1 MAVKSDAKNEKAPR
15 DPVRRWTLIV
25 LGLIVV
31 LFFYSIIADRLTP
44 YTSQA
49 TVQAFVVRMAPEVA
63 GRVIEVN
70 VADNQRVKGGD
81 VLFRLDPQPFELAL
95 QQAEAKLAGVGQSI
109 GANTAAVSSAQERL
123 IEAKAKRDNVREQAS
138 RVLQLVEKGVYAKAR
153 ADTANKELEVTE
165 AKVREAESEVERAR
179 QELGPQGN
187 DNPQFREALAAA
199 EQAKLN
205 LVRTTVLAPSDG
217 VITNLQLTEGEFV
230 ASGEAALTFID
241 TRDVWLNAN
250 FRENSLEKVKPGDPV
265 ELVLDTLP
273 GRIFA
278 AKVQSVGWGVSQG
291 SIDPDTGLPKINESM
306 GLVRNPQRFT
316 VKIEPNRE
324 DYVPG
329 SVRYGSQ
336 ANVIVYAT
344 NNAVVNA
351 IGAFWI
357 RTRSDPDLCQLAP
370 PPSRRPTMPARAM
383 RSPSGSPLPPPWAS
397 RSASCSAG
405 TSPSCRPCS
414 PFNSCPGA
422 GP

>member
-1 MAVKSDAKNEKAPR
+1 MGVKTETKNEKAAR

-31 LFFYSIIADRLTP
+31 LFFYSIFADRLTP

-70 VADNQRVKGGD
+70 VTDNQRVKGGD

-153 ADTANKELEVTE
+153 ADTANKELDVSESQ
-165 AKVREAESEVERAR
+165 VREAESELERAR

-217 VITNLQLTEGEFV
+217 VITNLQLTNGEFV
-230 ASGEAALTFID
+230 AAGEAALTFID

-250 FRENSLEKVKPGDPV
+250 FRENSLENVKPGDPV

-273 GRIFA
+273 GRVFA

-291 SIDPDTGLPKINESM
+291 SIDPDTGLPKINEST

-316 VKIEPNRE
+316 VKIEPNRD

-336 ANVIVYAT
+336 ANIIVYAT
-344 NNAVVNA
+344 NNAIVNA

-357 RTRSDPDLCQLAP
+357 RTRGDPDLCKLAP
-370 PPSRRPTMPARAM
+370 PRTGR
-383 RSPSGSPLPPPWAS
+383 G
-397 RSASCSAG
+397 
-405 TSPSCRPCS
+405 
-414 PFNSCPGA
+414 
-422 GP
+422 

>member
-1 MAVKSDAKNEKAPR
+1 MTEKNDAKTKAAPR

-25 LGLIVV
+25 LGLIVI
-31 LFFYSIIADRLTP
+31 LFLYSLIADRLTP

-81 VLFRLDPQPFELAL
+81 VLFRIDPQPYTIAL

-109 GANTAAVSSAQERL
+109 GASTAAVTSAQERL
-123 IEAKAKRDNVREQAS
+123 IEAEASRDNVREQAS

-153 ADTANKELEVTE
+153 EDRALKEIEVAE
-165 AKVREAESEVERAR
+165 ASVREAASEVERAR

-187 DNPQFREALAAA
+187 DNPQFREALAAV
-199 EQAKLN
+199 EQAKLD
-205 LVRTTVLAPSDG
+205 LIRTTVVAPSDG
-217 VITNLQLTEGEFV
+217 VITNLQLTNGEFV
-230 ASGEAALTFID
+230 AVGQAALTFID
-241 TRDVWLNAN
+241 TSDAWINAN
-250 FRENSLEKVKPGDPV
+250 FRENSLENVKPGDPV

-291 SIDPDTGLPKINESM
+291 SIDPETGLPKIGEPM

-316 VKIEPNRE
+316 VKIEPNRK
-324 DYVPG
+324 DYAPG

-344 NNAVVNA
+344 DNAVVNA

-357 RTRSDPDLCQLAP
+357 RLVAILTYVS
-370 PPSRRPTMPARAM
+370 
-383 RSPSGSPLPPPWAS
+383 
-397 RSASCSAG
+397 
-405 TSPSCRPCS
+405 
-414 PFNSCPGA
+414 
-422 GP
+422 

>member
-1 MAVKSDAKNEKAPR
+1 MTAKSDAKKDDAPR

-31 LFFYSIIADRLTP
+31 LFLYSLIADRFTP

-63 GRVIEVN
+63 GRVIAVDLS
-70 VADNQRVKGGD
+70 DNQRVKAGQT
-81 VLFRLDPQPFELAL
+81 LFRIDPQPYEIAL
-95 QQAEAKLAGVGQSI
+95 KQAEARLASVGQTIGASTAGV
-109 GANTAAVSSAQERL
+109 ASAQERL
-123 IEAKAKRDNVREQAS
+123 IEAEAKRDNVREQAN

-153 ADTANKELEVTE
+153 QDQATKEVEVAE
-165 AKVREAESEVERAR
+165 ASVREAASEVERAR

-187 DNPQFREALAAA
+187 DNPQVREALAAV
-199 EQAKLN
+199 EQAKLD

-217 VITNLQLTEGEFV
+217 VITNLQLTDGEFV
-230 ASGEAALTFID
+230 AVGQAALTFID
-241 TRDVWLNAN
+241 TRDVWINAN
-250 FRENSLEKVKPGDPV
+250 FRENSLENVKPGDPV

-291 SIDPDTGLPKINESM
+291 SIDPETGLPKINEPM
-306 GLVRNPQRFT
+306 GLVRNPQRFA

-336 ANVIVYAT
+336 ANAIVYAT
-344 NNAVVNA
+344 DNAVVNA

-357 RTRSDPDLCQLAP
+357 RLVAILTYVS
-370 PPSRRPTMPARAM
+370 
-383 RSPSGSPLPPPWAS
+383 
-397 RSASCSAG
+397 
-405 TSPSCRPCS
+405 
-414 PFNSCPGA
+414 
-422 GP
+422 